1 MSLIQHFEN
10 SYGTFIPTKGMV
22 SITETLVALAKR
34 LGVKFHFGSLV
45 NQIVLDK
52 KSVIP

>member
-10 SYGTFIPTKGMV
+10 SYGTFIPTKGKL
-22 SITETLVALAKR
+22 SITEPLVGLAKR

-45 NQIVLDK
+45 NEIVLDK
-52 KSVIP
+52 KI